1 MFGLKKRRA
10 DSLFIKMQDV
20 IELIKEDYEE
30 SIAFSLMKI
39 RFDEKEHITGACV
52 VPYDA
57 EENKENIRF
66 VFDEKVFGSIE
77 DFIFFMEQESGIG
90 SLDTV
95 IEIVEAGIINGETV
109 LKSPWHEK
117 RLALKAVNK

>member
-39 RFDEKEHITGACV
+39 RFD
-52 VPYDA
+52 
-57 EENKENIRF
+57 
-66 VFDEKVFGSIE
+66 
-77 DFIFFMEQESGIG
+77 
-90 SLDTV
+90 
-95 IEIVEAGIINGETV
+95 
-109 LKSPWHEK
+109 
-117 RLALKAVNK
+117 

>member
-57 EENKENIRF
+57 EIRKISDLF
-66 VFDEKVFGSIE
+66 LMKKYLV
-77 DFIFFMEQESGIG
+77 Q
-90 SLDTV
+90 
-95 IEIVEAGIINGETV
+95 
-109 LKSPWHEK
+109 
-117 RLALKAVNK
+117 

>member
-57 EENKENIRF
+57 EGNKENIRF

-117 RLALKAVNK
+117 RLALKAINK